1 MSTHISDN
9 TKLIAKKL
17 CFFISEVSYEGRF
30 LIYEPSYISW
40 SIGIETAVRIIRY
53 PIK

>member
-30 LIYEPSYISW
+30 LIYEPSYI
-40 SIGIETAVRIIRY
+40 ECLNIRY
-53 PIK
+53 

>member
-9 TKLIAKKL
+9 NKLIAKKL

-30 LIYEPSYISW
+30 LIYEPSYI
-40 SIGIETAVRIIRY
+40 ECLN
-53 PIK
+53 IKY